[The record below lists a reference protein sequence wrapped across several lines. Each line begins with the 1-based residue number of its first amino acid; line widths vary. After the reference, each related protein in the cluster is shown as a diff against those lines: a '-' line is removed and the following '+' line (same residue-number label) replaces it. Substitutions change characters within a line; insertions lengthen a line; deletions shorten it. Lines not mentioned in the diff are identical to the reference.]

1 MVQVKQYEL
10 KTYLMK
16 ILMQIQDIMLI
27 ESSSIMEIV
36 VEEKL
41 NDGVS
46 IKNANKLGNK
56 ILGKN

>member
-1 MVQVKQYEL
+1 MKQYEL